1 MSKDFE
7 TGLNN
12 LDSIIEKN
20 VENFGHFY
28 SIKDSSNEKDMLKFL
43 NNSFTKHHGDDIFDE
58 EIEEDDWMN
67 L

>member
-1 MSKDFE
+1 ME
-7 TGLNN
+7 
-12 LDSIIEKN
+12 
-20 VENFGHFY
+20 
-28 SIKDSSNEKDMLKFL
+28 DSSNEKDMLKFL